1 MLKRGSWVISSETKR
16 KQMTWLY
23 LCPHCLCRTL
33 DSVLNWLSKLTIP
46 LCNNKV
52 ALGGGIGNKL
62 FSIFSEPLIS
72 SALIG
77 VVSFLYSTRIIE
89 VNILAYNFKH
99 HIFIGVYILLL
110 SFRVKDL
117 LWDRRSADDRR
128 PGFSLVSRVSWYL
141 NPNS

>member
-46 LCNNKV
+46 LCNNNV
-52 ALGGGIGNKL
+52 ALGSGIGNKL

-89 VNILAYNFKH
+89 VNILAYNFKY
-99 HIFIGVYILLL
+99 HIFIGYILLL

-117 LWDRRSADDRR
+117 LWDRRSADDPR
-128 PGFSLVSRVSWYL
+128 PGFSLVSL
-141 NPNS
+141 C

>member
-1 MLKRGSWVISSETKR
+1 MHRRGSWVISSETKS

-46 LCNNKV
+46 LCNNNV
-52 ALGGGIGNKL
+52 ALGSGIGNKL

-77 VVSFLYSTRIIE
+77 VSFRYSIRIIE
-89 VNILAYNFKH
+89 VNILAYNFKY
-99 HIFIGVYILLL
+99 HIFIGGYILLL

-128 PGFSLVSRVSWYL
+128 PGFSLVSWC
-141 NPNS
+141 